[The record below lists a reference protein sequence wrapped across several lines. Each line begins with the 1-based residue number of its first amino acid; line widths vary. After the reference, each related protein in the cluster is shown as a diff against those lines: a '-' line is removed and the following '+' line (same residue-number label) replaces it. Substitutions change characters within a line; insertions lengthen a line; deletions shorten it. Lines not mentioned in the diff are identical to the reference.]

1 MLNIEKTT
9 EDGRACYMLEGR
21 LDAVTS
27 VEFEEDLAGVLPE
40 IKELILDFEKVD
52 YVSSAGLRVLLAA
65 QKQMDGKEGSLKLL
79 NVCDTIMDIMEVTG
93 FDNIIC
99 IENGSKE
106 ECDCPEETEE
116 AEEKA
121 DEKEE
126 A

>member
-52 YVSSAGLRVLLAA
+52 YVSSAELRVLLAA

-106 ECDCPEETEE
+106 ETEE